1 MCMALYIEKQ
11 QLQLRTRTLPLL
23 LLSLAGRGRH
33 ETNTPPDQ
41 GVFSHR
47 RMCCQ
52 GRDQAARAGDDRE
65 ARVQLVAEVTRPGPG
80 WASEGGRAG
89 EAFQVVPGPFV

>member
-1 MCMALYIEKQ
+1 MALYMEKQ
-11 QLQLRTRTLPLL
+11 QLQLKTRAPPFL
-23 LLSLAGRGRH
+23 LLSLAGRDRH
-33 ETNTPPDQ
+33 ETNIPPDQ

-47 RMCCQ
+47 GMCCQ

-65 ARVQLVAEVTRPGPG
+65 VWVQLVAEVTGPGPR

-89 EAFQVVPGPFV
+89 EAFQVVPGPFT